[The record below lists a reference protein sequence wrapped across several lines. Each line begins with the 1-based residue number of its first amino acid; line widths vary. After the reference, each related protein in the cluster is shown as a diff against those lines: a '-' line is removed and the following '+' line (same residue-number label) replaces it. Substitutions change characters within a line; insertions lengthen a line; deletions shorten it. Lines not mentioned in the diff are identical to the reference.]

1 MLTQQQMEV
10 IDYLVIGT
18 MTIEEIASKAG
29 CTSRVIY
36 KWKRNEDFKAEWKK
50 RSLDFQSGIID
61 NANELLVN
69 KLGQA
74 IANVIDIA
82 NDKNSSDKVRLD
94 ANQYLINRILGNTK
108 TKIEQSNDDKNNHD
122 DKSKDLDD
130 LLEEIQEDNIVIPK
144 VKTKG
149 A

>member
-1 MLTQQQMEV
+1 MLTQQQLEV
-10 IDYLVIGT
+10 IDYLVVGT

-36 KWKRNEDFKAEWKK
+36 KWKKNEDFKAEWKK

-61 NANELLVN
+61 SANELLVN

-94 ANQYLINRILGNTK
+94 ANQYLINRILGNTT
-108 TKIEQSNDDKNNHD
+108 TKIEQSNGDSNKETEIKNMDDV
-122 DKSKDLDD
+122 LA
-130 LLEEIQEDNIVIPK
+130 EIKEDNIIIPRP
-144 VKTKG
+144 KTKG

>member
-10 IDYLVIGT
+10 IDYLVVGT
-18 MTIEEIASKAG
+18 MTIDEIASKAG

-36 KWKRNEDFKAEWKK
+36 KWKKNEDFKAEWKK

-94 ANQYLINRILGNTK
+94 ANQYLINRILGNTT
-108 TKIEQSNDDKNNHD
+108 TKIEQSNIDGNKETEVKNMDDI
-122 DKSKDLDD
+122 LA
-130 LLEEIQEDNIVIPK
+130 EIEEDNIIIKRPK
-144 VKTKG
+144 KQG